1 MATAKTKSTAAG
13 PATKGLKV
21 VSAVE
26 GFRRGGRAFGREA
39 TVVPLSEL
47 TNEQLDAIKGEP
59 SLAVVEV
66 DIEPAK
72 E

>member
-1 MATAKTKSTAAG
+1 MATAKTKPTTAG

-21 VSAVE
+21 VSAIE

-47 TNEQLDAIKGEP
+47 TAEQLEAITSEP
-59 SLAVVEV
+59 NLAVVEV
-66 DIEPAK
+66 DIEAPK